1 MTVLLGL
8 FALIAIT
15 CILSYQIVG
24 TVIALFDTTCKVKSD
39 KYKIYEV
46 YNKEKDRTY
55 YWAKVLGFKLFWV
68 IPIYTTFEVGFA
80 DYGGMFWLTKSSLIY
95 DLNKR
100 HQDFK
105 DQVEEEKF
113 IKFSRKNSQLITT
126 NND

>member
-1 MTVLLGL
+1 MLVLLEL
-8 FALIAIT
+8 FALIAII

-39 KYKIYEV
+39 NYKIYEI

-55 YWAKVLGFKLFWV
+55 YWAKVLGFKLFWK
-68 IPIYTTFEVGFA
+68 IPIYTTFETGFA
-80 DYGGMFWLTKSSLIY
+80 DYGGRFWLTKSSLIY
-95 DLNKR
+95 DLKKR
-100 HQDFK
+100 YQVFK

-113 IKFSRKNSQLITT
+113 IRFSRKNSQLITT

>member
-1 MTVLLGL
+1 MLVLLKL
-8 FALIAIT
+8 FALIAIIYVLTHQVVGALIAYFCTT
-15 CILSYQIVG
+15 CI
-24 TVIALFDTTCKVKSD
+24 VKSD
-39 KYKIYEV
+39 NYKIYEV

-80 DYGGMFWLTKSSLIY
+80 DYGGIFWLTKSSLIY

-100 HQDFK
+100 YQMFK

-113 IKFSRKNSQLITT
+113 IKFSRKSSKLITT